1 MIPYV
6 QHGETWTR
14 AHANAIETHLG
25 LPLSPL
31 VTRGGAA
38 WDAIAHACRLP
49 DTAELALGLDGPPIL
64 TLPAD
69 LLNAAVRIANM
80 RGTP

>member
-6 QHGETWTR
+6 KHGQVWMV

-25 LPLSPL
+25 LPLSPAGTNASL
-31 VTRGGAA
+31 A

-64 TLPAD
+64 TLPAE